1 MTLKKITL
9 KEIAEKLKVSK
20 VTVSKA
26 LRNHPDIS
34 KEMIGKVNNTA
45 KRMGYIPNK
54 TASMLSSRKTNTI
67 GLIVPKI
74 AHSFFSTLIE
84 SIYEEARK
92 RDYEIVLTSSMED
105 LELQDKHL
113 KTMISM
119 NVDGV
124 LISVAK
130 DTTSP
135 YVYNLLKNN
144 DIPIVEID
152 RTIDPSL
159 SKIIFNDVE
168 GSYRAISYAI
178 EHGFK
183 KIAFI
188 GGNHKAHIGKHRL
201 QGYKKALRKYGI
213 PIDKKLI
220 LEGGFKEID
229 GYDSLMKF
237 YNSGNIPEIIFA
249 VTYPV
254 ALGVVS
260 AAKELKLK
268 IPRDIDLLSF
278 GDSEFNKFIS
288 PAISCVNQDTE
299 KIGKLA
305 VSKIISEIEDEDIN
319 KPQTIVIE
327 SELLIKG
334 TCKKRK
340 VK

>member
-34 KEMIGKVNNTA
+34 KEMISKVNNTA

-135 YVYNLLKNN
+135 SVYNLLKNN

-188 GGNHKAHIGKHRL
+188 GGNHKAHIGKQRL

-299 KIGKLA
+299 KMGKLA